1 MKISWISTMSLL
13 ALSPL
18 AAQTTVGDFA
28 LLDHQGAFHQLS
40 RYADQKAVVLFV
52 QGNGCPIARVTYPRL
67 KEIRDQFADQG
78 VHFLLLNPNIQDDPT
93 SIRKEAEE
101 FSIDFP
107 ILMDEAQLVAES
119 LGVQRTCEVFVIN
132 PATQEIVYHGQVD
145 DRANYEAQKAVA
157 ANNYLEDALTAYLAG
172 EPVATKSTDS
182 PGCLVFYPTK
192 EADSKRLI
200 SYANEI
206 APILQNR
213 CVKCH
218 TEGAIAPWAMSSY
231 RQVRGWGAMMR
242 ETVMTK
248 RMPPG
253 QIDNEIGEWLDV
265 NYITPEEQS
274 TLMHWLDAGAPR
286 DGSADP
292 LAEVAVTAPE
302 WALGEPDL
310 ILDVPVQE
318 IPETGVIDYIYVTLP
333 FDITKPKWVKAYQFN
348 IDNPEHVHHITA
360 STVMVDD
367 TQTNPNDRSRSGFA
381 GYAPGKPV
389 GQYLD
394 NVGYKIVPGMALRA
408 SLHYTTNG
416 RAVTDRS
423 TIGLY
428 FHAQQPAHEIYRWS
442 PGNNRFVI
450 PPNDNDVPVSAER
463 TVRED
468 SYLYNL
474 QPHMHFR
481 GKRVLYTAYF
491 PDGEVRKLLNVPNYH
506 FNWQMIYTPVE
517 PIFLPKGTKVVV
529 TGAFDNSAMNLGNP
543 APDEEVRYGPQSWE
557 EMFIGHMQIGNVSP
571 TTSGGG
577 GDKK

>member
-1 MKISWISTMSLL
+1 
-13 ALSPL
+13 
-18 AAQTTVGDFA
+18 
-28 LLDHQGAFHQLS
+28 
-40 RYADQKAVVLFV
+40 
-52 QGNGCPIARVTYPRL
+52 
-67 KEIRDQFADQG
+67 
-78 VHFLLLNPNIQDDPT
+78 
-93 SIRKEAEE
+93 
-101 FSIDFP
+101 
-107 ILMDEAQLVAES
+107 
-119 LGVQRTCEVFVIN
+119 
-132 PATQEIVYHGQVD
+132 
-145 DRANYEAQKAVA
+145 
-157 ANNYLEDALTAYLAG
+157 
-172 EPVATKSTDS
+172 
-182 PGCLVFYPTK
+182 
-192 EADSKRLI
+192 
-200 SYANEI
+200 
-206 APILQNR
+206 
-213 CVKCH
+213 
-218 TEGAIAPWAMSSY
+218 
-231 RQVRGWGAMMR
+231 
-242 ETVMTK
+242 
-248 RMPPG
+248 
-253 QIDNEIGEWLDV
+253 
-265 NYITPEEQS
+265 
-274 TLMHWLDAGAPR
+274 MHWLDAGAPR

-292 LAEVAVTAPE
+292 LAEVAATAPE
-302 WALGEPDL
+302 WTLGEPDL
-310 ILDVPVQE
+310 ILEVPVQE

-333 FDITKPKWVKAYQFN
+333 FDITEPKWVKAYQFN

-394 NVGYKIVPGMALRA
+394 DVGYKIVPGMALRA

-416 RAVTDRS
+416 RAVTDNS

-428 FHAQQPAHEIYRWS
+428 FHDEQPAHEIYRWS

-450 PPNDNDVPVSAER
+450 PANDNDVPVSAER

-543 APDEEVRYGPQSWE
+543 DPDEEVRYGPQSWE

-571 TTSGGG
+571 TTSGG
-577 GDKK
+577 DKDGKK